1 MPPRKVRRKALIP
14 DILQRAQ
21 EYLLNRSMRERS
33 AYYEDTYKKEFMAH
47 LAEVGEPTATGHRM
61 LTFEAPLEFVEF
73 KGGKP
78 VEKKI
83 IGFERRK
90 RSGQQVLN
98 EERTM
103 AYLSAK
109 GMLDECTTTH
119 VVLNEDAVLAANYDG
134 RISDKDLQKL
144 YDQGEDTYAFHLIE
158 ER

>member
-1 MPPRKVRRKALIP
+1 MPPRKVRRKPLIS

-47 LAEVGEPTATGHRM
+47 IAEAGVPAGEH
-61 LTFEAPLEFVEF
+61 LQITFETPLEFVEF

-78 VEKKI
+78 VEKKV

-90 RSGQQVLN
+90 RKGEQTLN

-109 GMLDECTTTH
+109 DMLAECTTTH
-119 VVLNEDAVLAANYDG
+119 VVLNEDAVLAANFDG
-134 RISDKDLQKL
+134 RISDEDLAKL
-144 YDQGEDTYAFHLIE
+144 YDTGDPTYAFHLIE

>member
-14 DILQRAQ
+14 DIVQRAQ

-33 AYYEDTYKKEFMAH
+33 AYYEDTYKKEFMVH

-90 RSGQQVLN
+90 RVTTSLN

-109 GMLDECTTTH
+109 GMLDECTTTI

-134 RISDKDLQKL
+134 RISDKDLEKL
-144 YDQGEDTYAFHLIE
+144 YDESEGFAFHLIE